1 MKNKVVI
8 VVVSLVFILAIA
20 LILKSHFD
28 NSKKGGKKHDLMDDN
43 LYTLYL
49 DDLSNEKLKKLITF
63 VDKKAGNKYLNKLV
77 FQFYSQKG
85 QLTLA
90 MYAGGKNH
98 QGFENLGN
106 VVLKI
111 SEHIENNSGG
121 LNLYLGDLEIKNQD
135 INWEELKGYFN
146 PTSSH
151 KVVVFR
157 PEVINAPHLND
168 RDEWIIRYH
177 IDTAVQIPVAGTV
190 YPSKWN
196 SIVTN
201 PSPPYNGN

>member
-1 MKNKVVI
+1 MKNKLVI
-8 VVVSLVFILAIA
+8 LVLSLVFILALV
-20 LILKSHFD
+20 LILKSLYD
-28 NSKKGGKKHDLMDDN
+28 NSKKREIGKKQSLMDDN

-49 DDLSNEKLKKLITF
+49 DSFSNEKLTKIIEF
-63 VDKKAGNKYLNKLV
+63 VDIKDHDKYVNKLV

-85 QLTLA
+85 KLTLV
-90 MYAGGKNH
+90 MYGGGKNH
-98 QGFENLGN
+98 QGFQKLGN
-106 VVLKI
+106 IVLKI

-135 INWEELKGYFN
+135 INWKELKDYFN
-146 PTSSH
+146 PKLH

-157 PEVINAPHLND
+157 PEVINALN
-168 RDEWIIRYH
+168 EGESFIRYH
-177 IDTAVQIPVAGTV
+177 IDTAELIPVAGTV